1 MITRSYAKC
10 HEIAVQGLL
19 ELQHNNIDNIM
30 NIIDLYYSE
39 YLNKSYIVQIC
50 LTDEELYKIKN
61 KRIIIY
67 KNENYD
73 TAEMLGYKKVSFDL
87 NLKNNLNK
95 NNQHIIKSIQEDLL
109 DDVTIDLLIEEDD
122 IESAKILVN
131 MKYN

>member
-1 MITRSYAKC
+1 MITRSYVKY
-10 HEIAVQGLL
+10 HEIALQGLL
-19 ELQHNNIDNIM
+19 ELQHNIEKTI

-109 DDVTIDLLIEEDD
+109 DDVTIDMLSDDKD
-122 IESAKILVN
+122 IEVSNILISIKN
-131 MKYN
+131 

>member
-109 DDVTIDLLIEEDD
+109 DDVTIDMLSDDKD
-122 IESAKILVN
+122 IEVSNILISIKN
-131 MKYN
+131 